1 MGNNILWEQHT
12 GTPAT
17 RLAYSAEKQVG
28 FDSLDSSR

>member
-12 GTPAT
+12 RTPAT
-17 RLAYSAEKQVG
+17 LLACSAEKQVE